1 MYGFSSNLV
10 VVFCSTNVMPDC
22 DVRSLLS
29 ANDTRKYYIEYNGFL
44 SNHLSHGIIALHRL
58 GATRDRIE
66 RFIHLYRWRLES
78 PASHAGETSAA
89 TDKRT
94 PPVED
99 LLGARASYYILVDH
113 YTDLLAALNQS
124 TAGLIRDEFPKL
136 SDGLVGSAYHGLI
149 HLGYGFAAGNSRL
162 VCEGLAYLHHSH
174 MPFRASAEL
183 LAKPLSSGTFDVV
196 DVLRNVAQDVS
207 LREFVD
213 ERIQSDLWKE
223 RLAGDFQRRV
233 GVLVTEKGDELLRYT
248 HAVELPPFFCVDYTG
263 EDQAGKI
270 ATWLVDSAV
279 VLYAASERRN
289 DFFLLHGVTATWSLA
304 QLLPLLQSHS
314 DVVDAARVMLSSL
327 FAVYVAQVCG
337 IMLF

>member
-1 MYGFSSNLV
+1 MRNFTWFFCVRVALQTISFAVRQSREVQLQCIRVRTLYERSRMANENLSERIGHT
-10 VVFCSTNVMPDC
+10 STNVMHDC

-44 SNHLSHGIIALHRL
+44 SNHLSHGIIALRRL

-66 RFIHLYRWRLES
+66 RFIDLYSRRLES
-78 PASHAGETSAA
+78 PASHAGKTSPA

-136 SDGLVGSAYHGLI
+136 SDGLVGSTYHGLI

-174 MPFRASAEL
+174 MPLRASSEL
-183 LAKPLSSGTFDVV
+183 LAKPRSSGTFDVI
-196 DVLRNVAQDVS
+196 DVVRNVAQDVS
-207 LREFVD
+207 LREFV
-213 ERIQSDLWKE
+213 EVRIQSDLWKQ

-248 HAVELPPFFCVDYTG
+248 HAVELPPFFCVDYT
-263 EDQAGKI
+263 
-270 ATWLVDSAV
+270 
-279 VLYAASERRN
+279 ASER
-289 DFFLLHGVTATWSLA
+289 
-304 QLLPLLQSHS
+304 
-314 DVVDAARVMLSSL
+314 
-327 FAVYVAQVCG
+327 
-337 IMLF
+337 